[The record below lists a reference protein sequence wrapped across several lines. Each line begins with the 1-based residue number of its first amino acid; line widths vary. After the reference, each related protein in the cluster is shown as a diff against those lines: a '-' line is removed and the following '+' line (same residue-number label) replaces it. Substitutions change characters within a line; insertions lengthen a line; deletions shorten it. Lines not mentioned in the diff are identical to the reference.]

1 MPIVNNNT
9 VKVHVG
15 RPSSY
20 DKKYCDEIIDY
31 FDIEPHFE
39 TPVVI
44 TYKDGTT
51 KEEVKLMPSDLPT
64 LAGFAVKI
72 GVCRDTLN
80 QWSKD
85 HEEFSD
91 AIKRAKECQ
100 ENILVTNGLQNLY
113 AQPFAIMAS
122 KNILNWRDKKD
133 ITTDDEKLNTGV
145 VFLPE
150 QNAK

>member
-1 MPIVNNNT
+1 MEANKNIVKLHAGQPT
-9 VKVHVG
+9 K
-15 RPSSY
+15 Y
-20 DKKYCDEIIDY
+20 DKKYCDEIMDY

-39 TPVVI
+39 TPVII

-51 KEEVKLMPSDLPT
+51 KEEVKFLPSDLPT

-72 GVCRDTLN
+72 GVHRDTLN
-80 QWSKD
+80 EWSKNNP
-85 HEEFSD
+85 EFSV

-100 ENILVTNGLQNLY
+100 ENILITNGLQNLY

-133 ITTDDEKLNTGV
+133 ITSDDEKLETV
-145 VFLPE
+145 HIYKP
-150 QNAK
+150 AK